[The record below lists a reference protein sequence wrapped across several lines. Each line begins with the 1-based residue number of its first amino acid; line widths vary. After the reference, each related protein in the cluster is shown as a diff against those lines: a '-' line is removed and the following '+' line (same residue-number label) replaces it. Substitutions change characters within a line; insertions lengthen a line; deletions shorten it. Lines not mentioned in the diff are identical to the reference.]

1 MALSVTPEQRML
13 PTDEAVELLDL
24 VREIAD
30 AELAPKVATFE
41 HDGTFFRDELR
52 TLGRAGL
59 LSLPYPEADGGG
71 GQSYEVYLQ
80 MLEELA
86 GTWLSLG
93 ISVSVHTLACF
104 PVAVYGTDEQKA
116 RWLPGMLGG
125 EQLGAYCLSEPQ
137 SGSDA
142 AALVTRAVRDALAPI
157 LRSGGALESPGV
169 EASASRHEMPR
180 APSSD
185 VRTMRL

>member
-1 MALSVTPEQRML
+1 MALSVAPADRML
-13 PTDEAVELLDL
+13 PTDEAVALLEL

-30 AELAPKVATFE
+30 GELAGKVAAYE
-41 HDGTFFRDELR
+41 SEGRFFRDELR
-52 TLGRAGL
+52 LLGGAGL
-59 LSLPYPEADGGG
+59 LSLPYPEEWGGG
-71 GQSYEVYLQ
+71 GQPYEVYLQ
-80 MLEELA
+80 ALEELA

-104 PVAVYGTDEQKA
+104 PVAVYGTDEQKS

-142 AALVTRAVRDALAPI
+142 AALVTRAVRDAFAPI
-157 LRSGGALESPGV
+157 LRSGGALERPGV
-169 EASASRHEMPR
+169 EASASRQLIPR